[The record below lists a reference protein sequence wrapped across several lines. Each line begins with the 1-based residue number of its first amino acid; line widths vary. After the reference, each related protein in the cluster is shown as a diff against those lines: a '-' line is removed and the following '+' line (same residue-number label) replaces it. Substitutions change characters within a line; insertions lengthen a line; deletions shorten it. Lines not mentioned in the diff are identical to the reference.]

1 MNIRI
6 LLPDPAKEDLDELE
20 LLLVGRFDRI
30 CKGQAEKAR
39 ENGDMERFGEI
50 EALIFEHYSDDKK
63 KCEEFLDWMASQ
75 EGEEKEDCYL
85 YGIRDGIRAAKWFGT
100 IWGG

>member
-6 LLPDPAKEDLDELE
+6 LLPDLAKEDLDELE

-30 CKGQAEKAR
+30 CRDQAEKAR

-50 EALIFEHYSDDKK
+50 EALILEHYSEDRK
-63 KCEEFLDWMASQ
+63 KCEEFLGWMTSQ

-85 YGIRDGIRAAKWFGT
+85 YGIRDGIRAAKLFGT
-100 IWGG
+100 I